1 MNNYLTPENEIKRLN
16 KLYSYNILDTH
27 AETVFDDLTKM
38 VSSLINIPIVLI
50 SLIDKERQWYKSK
63 VGLDTNETPRDISF
77 CKYAIMQN
85 EIFEVENAH
94 DDNRFNKNPLVTGKP
109 NIVYYVGSPLTDNE
123 GLNIGTLCAIDRSP
137 RKLSESDRGIIKT
150 VSNTIIRL
158 IEFRKKQ
165 EDQTVYHSYQ
175 TVTST
180 SHIKRFTKT
189 CYPKNLFMA
198 NPMM

>member
-1 MNNYLTPENEIKRLN
+1 MLNYTTTENEIKRLS

-27 AETVFDDLTKM
+27 AEAVFDDLTKM

-50 SLIDKERQWYKSK
+50 SLIDKERQWFKSK
-63 VGLDTNETPRDISF
+63 VGLNTSETPRELSF
-77 CKYAIMQN
+77 CQYAIMQD
-85 EIFEVENAH
+85 EIFEVENAL
-94 DDNRFNKNPLVTGKP
+94 DDDRFNKNPLVTGNP

-150 VSNTIIRL
+150 VSKTIIRL
-158 IEFRKKQ
+158 IEFRKNQ
-165 EDQTVYHSYQ
+165 EEKVICHNYQ
-175 TVTST
+175 SVTST
-180 SHIKRFTKT
+180 SYTKRFTKT
-189 CYPKNLFMA
+189 SYPKNLFMA